1 MAGMSRQIGV
11 GQGTSSF
18 GLWDSIG
25 LVIRPFDKSFYPKDH
40 VLVKTFFHEIFFML
54 VISILAFFRKRY
66 LNGMG
71 CFCFFRRVGR

>member
-40 VLVKTFFHEIFFML
+40 VLVKTFF
-54 VISILAFFRKRY
+54 
-66 LNGMG
+66 
-71 CFCFFRRVGR
+71 